1 VNRLESALGA
11 VLTWLFDH
19 VPMPQRMRDRI
30 HARRGVLGELVRFA
44 LAGLGATVVFVFFF
58 NILIFVFPDEPKWEM
73 NLIANIPAIAVSYWI
88 SVQFVFKNAAPNKRS
103 FEITMFFVFALLAV
117 AVQTFS
123 LYLVEVVIGRKLGQI
138 GSNVVVFV
146 ATAFNWSMR
155 FVTARFLIFKSHL
168 ERPPVDFATDLAHLA
183 AEDDSETESPTGSSG
198 N

>member
-1 VNRLESALGA
+1 MKWLESTVAA
-11 VLTWLFDH
+11 VLSRLFDH
-19 VPMPQRMRDRI
+19 LPLPARLRDRI
-30 HARRGVLGELVRFA
+30 HAKREVLGELVRFA

-58 NILIFVFPDEPKWEM
+58 NVLIFVFPDEPKWEM

-88 SVQFVFKNAAPNKRS
+88 SVQFVFKNASPNKRS

-168 ERPPVDFATDLAHLA
+168 DRPPVDFATDLAHLA
-183 AEDDSETESPTGSSG
+183 AEDDADTDAQSG
-198 N
+198 QAAG